1 MAAPGP
7 SPEKI
12 CKFLLFSEKIK
23 NRPKKLLD
31 MAILARA
38 RQ

>member
-1 MAAPGP
+1 MA
-7 SPEKI
+7 K
-12 CKFLLFSEKIK
+12 KHFFRKMQ
-23 NRPKKLLD
+23 NQPKKLLD